1 MYGTSKYRARDM
13 GVSRNFCL
21 YGSKTC
27 HVLSPQLKD
36 ETTTIG
42 ESPTSQ
48 AHDFLVRFCENIT
61 WLGVWTHGIPGQ
73 LPHWPVIDDESSF
86 WIWKDKLLEVRVM
99 FRSWCWVSGD
109 RSATFLHV
117 SLVIR
122 IFTMFIGARLSATA
136 VLYPNNHLQQ
146 FIHYPHM
153 SISKVW
159 IYRLLF
165 VCLFFV
171 YLYGY
176 GFLHRGISFVR
187 RFIGVQSNESP
198 IFVNFLPPEAQN
210 QTNRRVRGPLLL
222 ACKHYRHAL
231 TLDMRRS

>member
-165 VCLFFV
+165 VCLFFCV
-171 YLYGY
+171 
-176 GFLHRGISFVR
+176 FVR
-187 RFIGVQSNESP
+187 LRISPPRHQFCTAVHRCPKQRIAHFCELSSPRSPKSDESASARATP
-198 IFVNFLPPEAQN
+198 
-210 QTNRRVRGPLLL
+210 TR
-222 ACKHYRHAL
+222 
-231 TLDMRRS
+231 M